1 MRPRAAAWLLTLP
14 LALAGCAAAHALA
27 YRLVEPDGHE
37 RAHLLAASGHG
48 YLGQL
53 RLLAAAG
60 VALVLA
66 GFLRQAALAARGRE
80 PAGPPLVVAL
90 VPPLAFVLQE
100 HLERALHDG
109 AFPAHALLEPSFLAG
124 LALQLPFALLALAVA
139 LLLAR
144 TAAALGRLLSDPPPR
159 PGRPARLRPRA
170 VSLVPFARPSLAAPP
185 RAPPA
190 PARP

>member
-1 MRPRAAAWLLTLP
+1 MRGRAAAWFLSLP
-14 LALAGCAAAHALA
+14 VALAGSAAAHALA
-27 YRLVEPDGHE
+27 YRVVEPDAHE

-53 RLLAAAG
+53 RLLAAAA
-60 VALVLA
+60 VALALA
-66 GFLRQAALAARGRE
+66 GFVRQAALAARGHE
-80 PAGPPLVVAL
+80 AAGPPYVVAL

-109 AFPAHALLEPSFLAG
+109 FFPASALLQPTFLVG

-139 LLLAR
+139 RLLAR
-144 TAAALGRLLSDPPPR
+144 TAAALGRLLAAPQRLRTHSPPR
-159 PGRPARLRPRA
+159 RPSASPVPPAAR
-170 VSLVPFARPSLAAPP
+170 SLAAAP

>member
-1 MRPRAAAWLLTLP
+1 MRARAAAWLLSLP
-14 LALAGCAAAHALA
+14 VALAGSAAAHGLA
-27 YRLVEPDGHE
+27 YHLVEPDAHE

-53 RLLAAAG
+53 RVLAAAA

-66 GFLRQAALAARGRE
+66 GFVRQAALAARGRE
-80 PAGPPLVVAL
+80 APGPPLVVAL

-109 AFPAHALLEPSFLAG
+109 AFPAGALFEPTLLVG

-139 LLLAR
+139 RLLVRA
-144 TAAALGRLLSDPPPR
+144 AAALGRLL
-159 PGRPARLRPRA
+159 
-170 VSLVPFARPSLAAPP
+170 AAPP
-185 RAPPA
+185 RVRARPRQRPPSASPVPPAALPFTAAARAPPA
-190 PARP
+190 PAHT